1 MKPTVQLTITSLLS
15 ILFLTLH
22 LTQDI
27 LYGMAQPGLS
37 SLVVAVPVLVL
48 WLYGTLVLAERRSGY
63 IIILVGSLVGLG
75 VSVIH
80 FRGPSGVLNAEHLK
94 SQRSIFLHMDA
105 SRARRKRDVLRRPFG
120 ARIDSVR
127 KGASLASLD
136 GRLTAERAGA
146 ASGP

>member
-1 MKPTVQLTITSLLS
+1 MKHTVQLTITSLLS

-48 WLYGTLVLAERRSGY
+48 WLYGTLVLADRRSGY

-94 SQRSIFLHMDA
+94 SGGAFFFIWTLIALGVNATYSA
-105 SRARRKRDVLRRPFG
+105 VL
-120 ARIDSVR
+120 SVR
-127 KGASLASLD
+127 GLIVSA
-136 GRLTAERAGA
+136 RVHR
-146 ASGP
+146 

>member
-1 MKPTVQLTITSLLS
+1 MKHTVQLTVTSLLS
-15 ILFLTLH
+15 ILLLTLH

-37 SLVVAVPVLVL
+37 TLLATVPVLVV

-63 IIILVGSLVGLG
+63 IIILIGSLLGLG

-94 SQRSIFLHMDA
+94 SSGAFFFIWTLLA
-105 SRARRKRDVLRRPFG
+105 LGVNATYSAVLAVRG
-120 ARIDSVR
+120 LIASVR
-127 KGASLASLD
+127 A
-136 GRLTAERAGA
+136 GR
-146 ASGP
+146 S

>member
-1 MKPTVQLTITSLLS
+1 MKHTGQLTVTSLLS
-15 ILFLTLH
+15 ILLLTLH

-37 SLVVAVPVLVL
+37 TLVVAVPVLVV

-63 IIILVGSLVGLG
+63 IIILVGSLLGLG

-94 SQRSIFLHMDA
+94 SSGAFFFIWTLLALGVNATYSAVLSVSGLIA
-105 SRARRKRDVLRRPFG
+105 SARERRLPRA
-120 ARIDSVR
+120 
-127 KGASLASLD
+127 
-136 GRLTAERAGA
+136 A
-146 ASGP
+146 A

>member
-1 MKPTVQLTITSLLS
+1 MKHTVQLTITSLLS

-22 LTQDI
+22 LPQDI

-94 SQRSIFLHMDA
+94 SSGAFFFIWTLLA
-105 SRARRKRDVLRRPFG
+105 LSVNATYSAVL
-120 ARIDSVR
+120 SVR
-127 KGASLASLD
+127 GLIVSA
-136 GRLTAERAGA
+136 RAHR
-146 ASGP
+146 